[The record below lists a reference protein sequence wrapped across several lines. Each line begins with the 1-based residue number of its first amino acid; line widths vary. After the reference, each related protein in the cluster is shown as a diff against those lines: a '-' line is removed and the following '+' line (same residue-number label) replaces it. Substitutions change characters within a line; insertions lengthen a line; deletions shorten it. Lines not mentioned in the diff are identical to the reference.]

1 MQELITTL
9 EAIMLTPDGG
19 ITDPNHPG
27 YALLWLLE
35 ALAH

>member
-1 MQELITTL
+1 MQTIITAL
-9 EAIMLTPDGG
+9 EAMMLTPDGG

-35 ALAH
+35 VLAR

>member
-1 MQELITTL
+1 MQAVITIL
-9 EAIMLTPDGG
+9 ETIMLTPDGG
-19 ITDPNHPG
+19 IADPNHPG